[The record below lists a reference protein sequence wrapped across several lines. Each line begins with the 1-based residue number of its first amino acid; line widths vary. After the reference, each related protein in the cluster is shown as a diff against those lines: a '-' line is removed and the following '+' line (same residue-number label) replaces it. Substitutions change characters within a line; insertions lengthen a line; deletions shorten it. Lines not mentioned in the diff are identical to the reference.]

1 MNLYD
6 TFSQFG
12 YYGPFILLIVSHTM
26 IFCFFDS
33 IYTKGFVSFFLFLS
47 TIFGIFINNFFKN
60 LIKQPRP
67 NNKTFLNNMDKN
79 HSKQYGMPSGHA
91 QLVTH
96 MFTFLFLQFNN
107 HAISLYAFLQVLLT
121 CWQRWEFKMHTNQQL
136 IVGCL
141 LGGTIGALLHC
152 VIQKYLRYKN
162 KNKNKK

>member
-1 MNLYD
+1 MKPYD
-6 TFSQFG
+6 TFSQLG

-33 IYTKGFVSFFLFLS
+33 IYTNCIVSFCLFIS
-47 TIFGIFINNFFKN
+47 TIFSIFVNNFFKN

-67 NNKTFLNNMDKN
+67 NNKTFLNNIDKN

-91 QLVTH
+91 QLVTQ

-121 CWQRWEFKMHTNQQL
+121 CWQRWEYKMHSVQQL
-136 IVGCL
+136 IIGCL
-141 LGGTIGALLHC
+141 LGGTLGTLLYC
-152 VIQKYLRYKN
+152 GIQNYLRYKN
-162 KNKNKK
+162 KNNKIK